1 MRWSDGKEAV
11 RMAVDTL
18 RTNKL
23 RSGLTILGI
32 MIGVTTV
39 ILISSVINGLTYNV
53 NDLIKSLGTNVYWV
67 FRFQVFGNRPTQEML
82 ARRQLTYEDAV
93 ALRDLP
99 HVLAV
104 DPSQQYRSPTGHLGS
119 FSLKYK
125 GRKVTNT
132 ILQGDSEQQP
142 MVYDINLEE
151 GRFFTNEEEQRR
163 ANVVVLGHDA
173 AQELFGQESAL
184 GKEVEIEGDVFT
196 VVGVLAKQKQ
206 VFGGGTNPN
215 DNAAHFPLFT
225 FRKLHPE
232 ILDYWIS
239 VKYDDAKNKI
249 AVEDEIREMLRRRRK
264 VHSDQPDNFA
274 IFTSD
279 GLLELWNSLTGGLFI
294 FLVGVSSVGLM
305 VGGVGVM
312 NIMLV
317 SVTERT
323 REIGIR
329 KALGATRRTIM
340 LQFTLEAMTLCAFGG
355 VIGILI
361 GALLTLVLKLTLGTV
376 LPAQMSAIWA
386 MTAFT
391 VSCVIGLVF
400 GIYPAWKAATL
411 DPIEALRYE

>member
-39 ILISSVINGLTYNV
+39 ILISSVINGLTANV
-53 NDLIKSLGTNVYWV
+53 DTLVKSLGTNVYWV
-67 FRFQVFGNRPTQEML
+67 FRFPVFGNRPTQEML
-82 ARRQLTYEDAV
+82 NRKQLTYEDAV

-99 HVLAV
+99 HVIAV
-104 DPSQQYRSPTGHLGS
+104 DASQQYRSPTGQLGS
-119 FSLKYK
+119 FSVKYK
-125 GRKVTNT
+125 NRKVSNT
-132 ILQGDSEQQP
+132 ILQGDSDQQP
-142 MVYDINLEE
+142 LVYDLDLTE
-151 GRFFTNEEEQRR
+151 GRFFTEQEEQRR

-173 AQELFGQESAL
+173 AQELFSQESAL
-184 GKEVEIEGDVFT
+184 GKEVAIEGDIFT

-215 DNAAHFPLFT
+215 DNSAHFPLFT
-225 FRKLHPE
+225 FRKIHPE
-232 ILDYWIS
+232 ILDYWVT

-279 GLLELWNSLTGGLFI
+279 ALLELWNTLTGGLFV

-361 GALLTLVLKLTLGTV
+361 GAFLTLMLKLILGTV

-386 MTAFT
+386 ITAFT